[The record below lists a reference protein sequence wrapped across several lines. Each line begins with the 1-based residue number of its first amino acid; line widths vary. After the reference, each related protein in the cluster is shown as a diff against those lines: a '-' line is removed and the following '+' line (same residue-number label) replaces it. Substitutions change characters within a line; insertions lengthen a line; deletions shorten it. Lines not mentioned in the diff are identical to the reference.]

1 MTESIGN
8 RKCRPR
14 MVPRRC
20 PERPLF
26 PALFETS
33 GGGSGGGSD
42 QGGKYQAFDGT
53 YGIAATKLA
62 FVSRVATPPADS
74 ADYAVSLVAAGDGT
88 DGKIELMGTQGV
100 RITSSGGDV
109 KGSAEETFGVEI
121 MVDDDSL
128 KNIRIQRGALTPDRQ
143 KLIMA
148 PEQFVLDCGTST
160 VTVSSLE
167 EIKLQVGPSSITL
180 TPEGI
185 TITGLV
191 VNIN

>member
-14 MVPRRC
+14 IIPRDC
-20 PERPLF
+20 PGRHLI
-26 PALFETS
+26 PAPFEPP

-42 QGGKYQAFDGT
+42 DGGKYEAFDGT
-53 YGIAATKLA
+53 YGIAATKIA

-88 DGKIELMGTQGV
+88 NGKIEVMGTQGV
-100 RITSSGGDV
+100 RITASDV
-109 KGSAEETFGVEI
+109 GVIKGSAASTTGVEI
-121 MVDDDSL
+121 FVDDP
-128 KNIRIQRGALTPDRQ
+128 KNIRLKRGLLPSQQ
-143 KLIMA
+143 KIMMD
-148 PEQFVLDCGTST
+148 PGEITVDGGTGT
-160 VTVSSLE
+160 VTINSLE
-167 EIKLQVGPSSITL
+167 EIKLQVGPNSITM

-185 TITGLV
+185 TITGVL

>member
-14 MVPRRC
+14 IIRRC
-20 PERPLF
+20 PEGRLI
-26 PALFETS
+26 PAPFKPS
-33 GGGSGGGSD
+33 GGGSGGGAVD
-42 QGGKYQAFDGT
+42 DGGKYEAFDGT
-53 YGIAATKLA
+53 YGIAATKIA
-62 FVSRVATPPADS
+62 FISRLATPPAPD

-100 RITSSGGDV
+100 RITSSAGAF

-121 MVDDDSL
+121 VVDDDNL
-128 KNIRIQRGALTPDRQ
+128 KNIRVQRGMLPDRQ
-143 KLIMA
+143 KIIMA
-148 PEQFVLDCGTST
+148 PGQLVVDTGTST
-160 VTVSSLE
+160 VTVNSLE
-167 EIKLQVGPSSITL
+167 EIKLQVGPNSITL

-185 TITGLV
+185 TITGVV

>member
-1 MTESIGN
+1 MKESIGN

-14 MVPRRC
+14 IIPRS
-20 PERPLF
+20 PNRPWF
-26 PALFETS
+26 PAPSETS
-33 GGGSGGGSD
+33 GGGSGGGAD

-88 DGKIELMGTQGV
+88 NGKIELMGTQGV
-100 RITSSGGDV
+100 RVTSSSVGV
-109 KGSAEETFGVEI
+109 IKGSATSTTGVEI
-121 MVDDDSL
+121 LVDDP
-128 KNIRIQRGALTPDRQ
+128 KNIWLKRGLIPNQQ
-143 KLIMA
+143 KIIMD
-148 PEQFVLDCGTST
+148 PGEIVVDGTTGT
-160 VTVSSLE
+160 VTISSLE
-167 EIKLQVGPSSITL
+167 EIKLQVGPNSITL

-185 TITGLV
+185 TITGVL

>member
-1 MTESIGN
+1 MTELIGN

-14 MVPRRC
+14 IIPRRS
-20 PERPLF
+20 PERRLI
-26 PALFETS
+26 PASFEPA
-33 GGGSGGGSD
+33 GGGSGGGAD
-42 QGGKYQAFDGT
+42 QGGKYQAFDET
-53 YGIAATKLA
+53 YGIAATKIAL
-62 FVSRVATPPADS
+62 VSRVATPPADS

-100 RITSSGGDV
+100 RITSSAGDV

-121 MVDDDSL
+121 VVDDDNL
-128 KNIRIQRGALTPDRQ
+128 KNIRIQRGLMPDRQ
-143 KLIMA
+143 KIIMA
-148 PEQFVLDCGTST
+148 PGEFVVDCGTST

-167 EIKLQVGPSSITL
+167 EIKLQVGPNSITM

-185 TITGLV
+185 TITGLL